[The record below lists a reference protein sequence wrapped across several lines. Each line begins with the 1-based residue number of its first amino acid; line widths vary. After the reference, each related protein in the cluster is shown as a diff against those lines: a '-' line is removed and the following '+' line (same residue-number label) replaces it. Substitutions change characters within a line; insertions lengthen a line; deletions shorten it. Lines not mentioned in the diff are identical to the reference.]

1 MYFVPRDTRN
11 VMTAILQQETDMRPI
26 LSEALGLAAIS
37 HHSEPNANRRQ
48 SHKEGERS

>member
-1 MYFVPRDTRN
+1 
-11 VMTAILQQETDMRPI
+11 MRPI

-37 HHSEPNANRRQ
+37 HQSEPNANRRQ